1 MKLKNKIYTL
11 LSVFTLVGL
20 THSLTLKELNASLTA
35 PTTYAI
41 GFNGTSYLPAT
52 GSGLQSSVALFERT
66 ADGVYYNYYH
76 RFRDTRL
83 NPNHI
88 LPAGSG
94 MHSNPEN
101 YHLPTGLDI
110 TMQFNRSNTNWT
122 IATPYNGYYNTDTK
136 IGSTNAV
143 GTILNKTYLEF
154 DNQTNKNYLLY
165 LDYSSTSTI
174 FVSMQY
180 NSLPLGSYNLY
191 LYSTNDSI
199 HSVYLPSYTNV
210 KLFNSS
216 TNTARYF
223 DAWYLQDLGV
233 SDSYNVGID
242 AGELIGYDDGY
253 ADGLG
258 NNPNILLNGFQ
269 AMVGILVN
277 FMLMIVNLEVFGVSL
292 INVFSILALF
302 VGIVWILKIIRG

>member
-1 MKLKNKIYTL
+1 MKIKNKIFTL
-11 LSVFTLVGL
+11 LGVFTLVGL
-20 THSLTLKELNASLTA
+20 THSLTLKDLNASLSA
-35 PTTYAI
+35 PASYDINYQYDALYEETFVLGSTSIGTYSPLY
-41 GFNGTSYLPAT
+41 T
-52 GSGLQSSVALFERT
+52 RT
-66 ADGVYYNYYH
+66 ADGSHYNYSTII
-76 RFRDTRL
+76 DNTDSS
-83 NPNHI
+83 I
-88 LPAGSG
+88 LP
-94 MHSNPEN
+94 
-101 YHLPTGLDI
+101 LGLEI
-110 TMQFNRSNTNWT
+110 TMTFNRSNTNWFSIT
-122 IATPYNGYYNTDTK
+122 GGYIPADTK
-136 IGSTNAV
+136 IGSSNGV

-165 LDYSSTSTI
+165 LDYSSSTTTFI
-174 FVSMQY
+174 SLQY

-223 DAWYLQDLGV
+223 DAWYLKDLGV
-233 SDSYNVGID
+233 SDSYDAGYD

-258 NNPNILLNGFQ
+258 NNPNVLLNGFQ

-277 FMLMIVNLEVFGVSL
+277 FMLMILNLEVFNVS
-292 INVFSILALF
+292 IMSVFGILALF
-302 VGIVWILKIIRG
+302 VGVIWILKIVRG